1 MTARARHPATAKPG
15 RGADAG
21 ITLIEVL
28 VVLAVIGVATGA
40 TMLGVNSADRGTR
53 AEAEAIRLA
62 RHLTLG
68 VDEALISGSP
78 LALMWDAGG
87 YRFVAWSG
95 AAQSWAATL
104 PPALTQRHDL
114 RAPVTLSRPDTGKTD
129 PVVIAASGT
138 GPAIAFQIGSPGLT
152 DTSRWI
158 VDFDGFSATTRPE
171 RAP

>member
-1 MTARARHPATAKPG
+1 M
-15 RGADAG
+15 
-21 ITLIEVL
+21 
-28 VVLAVIGVATGA
+28 LAVIGVATGA